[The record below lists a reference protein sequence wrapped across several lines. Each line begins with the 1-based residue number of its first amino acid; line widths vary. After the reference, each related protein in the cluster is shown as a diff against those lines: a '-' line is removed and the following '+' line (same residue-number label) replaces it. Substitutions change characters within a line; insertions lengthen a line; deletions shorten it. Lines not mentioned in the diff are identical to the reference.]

1 MKKIR
6 YLFLTLAIGF
16 SLMLPAAA
24 AETDAGTTEEMTTTV
39 TENGTEEPGK
49 APAEDMPGENLTAG
63 EPEGGTENP
72 FAALFETFGNHA
84 SEVFAAVSAFLSLT
98 VFWLFRRGLLP
109 LLRGGLNALSGV
121 AEKMHKESETSS
133 ENLGKTADSVNHS
146 LLMSAASIAAMQK
159 MLEGFSEKLNALSVS
174 REEREAMRC
183 ILLSQVD
190 MLSEIFLS
198 SALPEYRKELV
209 GEKLTAMRRALGE
222 EKDA

>member
-24 AETDAGTTEEMTTTV
+24 AETDVGTAEEVTTTV
-39 TENGTEEPGK
+39 TENGTEDPGK
-49 APAEDMPGENLTAG
+49 APAENITAG

-109 LLRGGLNALSGV
+109 LLRGGLNVLSGV
-121 AEKMHKESETSS
+121 AEKMHTESETSS
-133 ENLGKTADSVNHS
+133 ENLGKTADSVNRS
-146 LLMSAASIAAMQK
+146 LLMNAESITAMQK

>member
-24 AETDAGTTEEMTTTV
+24 AETDVETAEEVTTTV
-39 TENGTEEPGK
+39 TKNGTEDPGK
-49 APAEDMPGENLTAG
+49 APAENITAG

-133 ENLGKTADSVNHS
+133 ENLGKTADSVNRS
-146 LLMSAASIAAMQK
+146 LLMNAESITAMQK